1 MDSSQWEA
9 VDRYVTSQL
18 IPSDATL
25 EKVLAA
31 RKAADLPAIGVSAT
45 QGKLLQ
51 LLAQSHQARR
61 ILEIGT
67 LAGYST
73 IWLARAL
80 PADGKLITLEF
91 EPKHAEVAQANF
103 NAAGL
108 ADRIQLRLGAAL
120 DTLPQLRA
128 EGCGPFDFIFIDAD
142 KENYPAYWEWSLKL
156 SRPGTL
162 IVADNVV
169 RNGALADPHSLDARV
184 QAMRRMHEMMGADA
198 RVSATTIQTVGSKGY
213 DGFTFAIVLTVQR

>member
-169 RNGALADPHSLDARV
+169 RNGALADPHSPDARV